1 MSNSFN
7 IDLKSCERI
16 TEILKGLANPM
27 RLCLVKI
34 LIESGVLNVSELQNI
49 LGFPQ
54 STTSTQ
60 LMRLRNYKIVNRE
73 RKGTEI
79 YYRVD
84 DPTVIKVIKTLGL

>member
-27 RLCLVKI
+27 RLCLVKT
-34 LIESGVLNVSELQNI
+34 LIEFGVLNVSELQNI

-60 LMRLRNYKIVNRE
+60 LMRLRQHNIVNRE

-84 DPTVIKVIKTLGL
+84 NPTVIKIIKTLEL

>member
-1 MSNSFN
+1 MSN
-7 IDLKSCERI
+7 IKSCERI

-27 RLCLVKI
+27 RLCLVKT

-60 LMRLRNYKIVNRE
+60 LMRLRQHNIVNRE

-84 DPTVIKVIKTLGL
+84 DLIVIKVIKTLGL

>member
-1 MSNSFN
+1 MSKSFN
-7 IDLKSCERI
+7 IDLKGCERI

-27 RLCLVKI
+27 RLCIVRT
-34 LIESGVLNVSELQNI
+34 LIESGVLNVSELQNFW
-49 LGFPQ
+49 GFPQ

-60 LMRLRNYKIVNRE
+60 LMRLRQYNIVNRE

-84 DPTVIKVIKTLGL
+84 DPMVIEVIKTLGL